1 MMGHGMPPPPPMG
14 GRGFGGPRG
23 GGKRTDRPAKTLAEI
38 SATVWLTPEN
48 AHFAKKNGLLY
59 LTLEGKE
66 TRVNPVREFPFELP
80 FSYISVLDPDGG
92 ELGII
97 RNTSDFPKEER
108 RLVEEELRLRYYAPT
123 VTKILR
129 VRERYGFSY
138 WTVLT
143 ADAGQLTFTLQD
155 AYRSIFRIGEGAV
168 TFSDVDGNRYEIP
181 DLSALD
187 RESRKRLDL
196 YI

>member
-1 MMGHGMPPPPPMG
+1 M
-14 GRGFGGPRG
+14 
-23 GGKRTDRPAKTLAEI
+23 
-38 SATVWLTPEN
+38 
-48 AHFAKKNGLLY
+48 
-59 LTLEGKE
+59 
-66 TRVNPVREFPFELP
+66 
-80 FSYISVLDPDGG
+80 
-92 ELGII
+92 
-97 RNTSDFPKEER
+97 
-108 RLVEEELRLRYYAPT
+108 
-123 VTKILR
+123 
-129 VRERYGFSY
+129 RERYGFSY

-155 AYRSIFRIGEGAV
+155 AYRSIFRIGEGSI

>member
-1 MMGHGMPPPPPMG
+1 M
-14 GRGFGGPRG
+14 
-23 GGKRTDRPAKTLAEI
+23 
-38 SATVWLTPEN
+38 
-48 AHFAKKNGLLY
+48 
-59 LTLEGKE
+59 
-66 TRVNPVREFPFELP
+66 REFPFEVR
-80 FSYISVLDPDGG
+80 FSYISVLDPEGG

-155 AYRSIFRIGEGAV
+155 AYRSIFRIGEGSV